1 MPTESEIDKSLLKRV
16 IQEEFGIGISSMTL
30 VPKVKATR
38 GYLIEG
44 LDHKRFFL
52 KIYPND
58 NIPDSAFRFA
68 YDLFYKVGIANVV
81 HPVTA
86 KSGQLRIGSGESYIA
101 LFRLIT
107 GKTAEEN
114 RFNDSQ
120 LERLGELLAEIHQ
133 SKKVVGEYSVKETF
147 EISFEDKF
155 LAVFREMGRLNDD
168 STEYQRKIRFF
179 LEPHK
184 EKFMQELTRLKELQR
199 EVRKMDLEFVNC
211 HGEPSPGNVLSS
223 DDNEVCLLD
232 WDDPI
237 FAPKEKD
244 LLFFKDNIE
253 PVMRGYRR
261 FSEDTSVIRDV
272 VEFYGHMWNLGEI
285 ADYGGRI
292 LFENN
297 SNLQN
302 QTSLDNL
309 KGGWDFVF

>member
-1 MPTESEIDKSLLKRV
+1 
-16 IQEEFGIGISSMTL
+16 
-30 VPKVKATR
+30 
-38 GYLIEG
+38 
-44 LDHKRFFL
+44 
-52 KIYPND
+52 
-58 NIPDSAFRFA
+58 
-68 YDLFYKVGIANVV
+68 
-81 HPVTA
+81 
-86 KSGQLRIGSGESYIA
+86 
-101 LFRLIT
+101 
-107 GKTAEEN
+107 
-114 RFNDSQ
+114 
-120 LERLGELLAEIHQ
+120 
-133 SKKVVGEYSVKETF
+133 
-147 EISFEDKF
+147 

-179 LEPHK
+179 LEPHR

-223 DDNEVCLLD
+223 DNNEVYLLD

-253 PVMRGYRR
+253 LVMRGYRR
-261 FSEDTSVIRDV
+261 FSEDTSGNRDV

-297 SNLQN
+297 SERTFSDDLVSCYHLRLPDPLPSKKCQS
-302 QTSLDNL
+302 QLSLVTQASCLGNSL
-309 KGGWDFVF
+309 EK

>member
-1 MPTESEIDKSLLKRV
+1 LFKKV
-16 IQEEFGIGISSMTL
+16 IHEEFGISITSMTL
-30 VPKVKATR
+30 VLKVKVAR

-44 LDHKRFFL
+44 LDHERFFL
-52 KIYPND
+52 KIYTND
-58 NIPDSAFRFA
+58 NLPDSAFRFA
-68 YDLFYKVGIANVV
+68 HDLFYKVGIANVV

-86 KSGQLRIGSGESYIA
+86 KSGQLQIRTGESNIA
-101 LFRLIT
+101 LFRLIA
-107 GKTAEEN
+107 GKTAEES
-114 RFNDSQ
+114 RFNHSQ
-120 LERLGELLAEIHQ
+120 LEKLGELLAKIHQ
-133 SKKVVGEYSVKETF
+133 SKKVVGEYSVKENF

-155 LAVFREMGRLNDD
+155 LAVFREMGRLNDV

-179 LEPHK
+179 LEPHRK
-184 EKFMQELTRLKELQR
+184 KFMQELARLKELQR

-223 DDNEVCLLD
+223 DNNEVYLLD
-232 WDDPI
+232 WDEPI
-237 FAPKEKD
+237 FAPKERD

-253 PVMRGYRR
+253 PVMSGYRR
-261 FSEDTSVIRDV
+261 FSGDTSVNRDV

-297 SNLQN
+297 SDLQN
-302 QTSLDNL
+302 QTWVDNL